1 MRELLVSITLVSL
14 ITSLS
19 LAVMPEGSLKKYVKL
34 ACALVFLAFAVSK
47 LTHGGIEDITLPKI
61 EIEDKT
67 DEFNKAVAEKTK
79 EITEKNVRDAVR
91 TKFEIAEDDIEVK
104 IELLQEQDGLVISDV
119 HIRIYGIKNAVKV
132 TAVKKYVSGL
142 LDCEVTAE
150 SAE

>member
-34 ACALVFLAFAVSK
+34 ACALVFLAFAVSNF
-47 LTHGGIEDITLPKI
+47 THGGIENMTLPKI

-67 DEFNKAVAEKTK
+67 DEFNKAVVEKTK
-79 EITEKNVRDAVR
+79 EITEKNVRDAVKK
-91 TKFEIAEDDIEVK
+91 KFAIPENDIEVRV
-104 IELLQEQDGLVISDV
+104 ELWQGQDGLVISGV
-119 HIRIYGIKNAVKV
+119 AIRLYGIKNTVKV
-132 TAVKKYVSGL
+132 TDVKKYVSGL